1 MNKKIGILIIVIAA
15 VVVSG
20 IFLLRNDNG
29 DNKTLSYAYV
39 PNALVDA
46 PSTISDK
53 EFKANNISAKPFS
66 TGIETVQALIGDATD
81 VATLAEWPFLL
92 ASLKRDDLRIVAIIS
107 VAKSMGMVAD
117 KEKGINTVTDLI
129 GKSVGFPQGT
139 SAQYVYETFLNSN
152 GLKDKV
158 NAVNLTPPN
167 LQPSIVRGDIDAMVI
182 WQPFLEKVI
191 QINPDKFYLVPG
203 SDDILNVVYMVV
215 TTDSYIK
222 SNPNGIKNVLQILVD
237 ATEKINS
244 RDSENLQ
251 ILSSKTNIEVETLDK
266 LLPLF
271 DYKVK
276 IDSTIINTLEKLS
289 IWAESSGL
297 ASKEVLNQDWRH
309 FIYSDILKEIAP
321 QNVEF

>member
-1 MNKKIGILIIVIAA
+1 MNRKIGILVIVIVT
-15 VVVSG
+15 VVISS
-20 IFLLRNDNG
+20 IYILRNDKGN
-29 DNKTLSYAYV
+29 NKTVNYAYV

-46 PSTISDK
+46 PSTISEK

-66 TGIETVQALIGDATD
+66 SGIETVQALIGDATNI
-81 VATLAEWPFLL
+81 ATLAEWPFLL

-107 VAKSMGMVAD
+107 VAKSMGMVAN
-117 KEKGINTVTDLI
+117 KEKGINTVTDLV

-158 NAVNLTPPN
+158 KAVNLTPPN

-191 QINPDKFYLVPG
+191 QANPDKFHFIPG

-222 SNPNGIKNVLQILVD
+222 SNPDGIKNVLQILVNAAD
-237 ATEKINS
+237 KINS
-244 RDSENLQ
+244 RNTEDLQ
-251 ILSSKTNIEVETLDK
+251 ILSNKTNIDMGTLNK

-271 DYKVK
+271 DYEVK

-289 IWAESSGL
+289 IWAESSGF
-297 ASKEVLNQDWRH
+297 ANKEVLNQDWRH
-309 FIYSDILKEIAP
+309 FIYSEILKEIAP
-321 QNVEF
+321 QNVKL